1 MNERASQAY
10 VGDDRVVRYYPG
22 DRQTLLLT
30 CEHAGNRLPT
40 GIGSLSDE
48 ERRVVDDHWGWD
60 IGAYGLSMVLAQTL
74 SVPLVSADLSRLVC
88 DLNRPLDAPDLHRQD
103 CEGVKMSFNIGLDD
117 ASLMGRREIH
127 RVFHAFTQERIQEVK
142 PGYLISIHSF
152 TPVWNDVP
160 REVEVG
166 ILFNRY
172 ESTAKRLKTELEALG
187 VSAHL
192 NAPYSGFEDGV
203 YSIER
208 HGREANLP
216 YLELEIRQDLI
227 CEREGQEHWG
237 ALLSGVLSADLFIS
251 T

>member
-1 MNERASQAY
+1 
-10 VGDDRVVRYYPG
+10 VGYRRF
-22 DRQTLLLT
+22 
-30 CEHAGNRLPT
+30 
-40 GIGSLSDE
+40 GS
-48 ERRVVDDHWGWD
+48 VDGSCPD
-60 IGAYGLSMVLAQTL
+60 L
-74 SVPLVSADLSRLVC
+74 SVPLVSAELSRLVC

-103 CEGVKMSFNIGLDD
+103 CEGVKLRFNIGLDEK
-117 ASLMGRREIH
+117 SLRNRAEIH
-127 RVFHAFTQERIQEVK
+127 RVFHDFTQERIQETK

-166 ILFNRY
+166 ILYNRY
-172 ESTAKRLKTELEALG
+172 ESSAKRLKAQLESLG

-208 HGREANLP
+208 HGQAANLP

-227 CEREGQEHWG
+227 REQEGQEHWG
-237 ALLSGVLSADLFIS
+237 ALLSGLLSADLFIDA
-251 T
+251 

>member
-1 MNERASQAY
+1 MNERATQAY
-10 VGDDRVVRYYPG
+10 VGDDSVVRYHPG

-30 CEHAGNRLPT
+30 CEHAGNQLPA
-40 GIGSLSDE
+40 GISSLSDE
-48 ERRVVDDHWGWD
+48 ERRVIDDHWGWD
-60 IGAYGLSMVLAQTL
+60 IGALGLSMVLAQSL

-103 CEGVKMSFNIGLDD
+103 CEGVKMSFNIGLDEE
-117 ASLMGRREIH
+117 SLRKRAEIH
-127 RVFHAFTQERIQEVK
+127 RVFHEFTQARIQEAK

-166 ILFNRY
+166 ILYNRY
-172 ESTAKRLKTELEALG
+172 ESTAKRLKMELEALG

-208 HGREANLP
+208 HGQAANLP

-227 CEREGQEHWG
+227 REQKVK
-237 ALLSGVLSADLFIS
+237 SIGVLY
-251 T
+251 